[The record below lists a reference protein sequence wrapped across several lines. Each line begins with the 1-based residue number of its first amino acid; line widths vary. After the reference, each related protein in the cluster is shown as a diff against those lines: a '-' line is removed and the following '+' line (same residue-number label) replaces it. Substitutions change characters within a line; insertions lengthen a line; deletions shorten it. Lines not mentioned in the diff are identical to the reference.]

1 MTWRRKTVRY
11 PYSACMEL
19 RHLRYF
25 VAVAERLSFTKGAKK
40 LRLAQ
45 PSLTRQI
52 KDLEEE
58 IGVRLLDRTKREVS
72 LTEEGKSFLA
82 DAKRVLAHS
91 AEIIESV
98 QRLRHHKITAFNVGY
113 VADLFYSSLPI
124 TLAALQRSL
133 PTVSINLFDM
143 TRGDQFRALE
153 EGKIDLGFVGLRELI
168 EERGLQ
174 FRSIASHKTVAALA
188 KSNRLAKK
196 TIIELRDLK
205 PIFFIGMSEKTY
217 PGYRNWLT
225 TTCQRVGFM
234 PKVLQDADIERTVI
248 RAVAAGLGV
257 ALLPDHVKKLP
268 RKNVVFR
275 PLAPT
280 VMTESCVAWKGEN
293 TSMAL
298 REYLKIVKEQF
309 SAMAGE

>member
-1 MTWRRKTVRY
+1 
-11 PYSACMEL
+11 MEL

-25 VAVAERLSFTKGAKK
+25 VAVAETLSFTKGAKK

-82 DAKRVLAHS
+82 DAKGVLAHS
-91 AEIIESV
+91 TEIIASV
-98 QRLRHHKITAFNVGY
+98 QRLRRHATTAFNIGY

-153 EGKIDLGFVGLRELI
+153 EGKIDLGFVGLRESI

-174 FRSIASHKTVAALA
+174 FRSVASHKTVAALA
-188 KSNRLAKK
+188 KGNQLAKK

-205 PIFFIGMSEKTY
+205 PIFFIGMSETAY
-217 PGYRNWLT
+217 PGYRQWLR
-225 TTCQRVGFM
+225 TTCQQVGFM
-234 PKVLQDADIERTVI
+234 PRVLQDADIERTVI

-257 ALLPDHVKKLP
+257 ALLPEHVKKLP
-268 RKNVVFR
+268 HENVVFR

-280 VMTESCVAWKGEN
+280 VMTESCVAWNGEN

-298 REYLKIVKEQF
+298 RAYLKIVKEQ
-309 SAMAGE
+309 STSMRLNTC

>member
-1 MTWRRKTVRY
+1 MLFAYEWKGKRVRY
-11 PYSACMEL
+11 PYSGCMEL

-25 VAVAERLSFTKGAKK
+25 VAVAETLSFTKGAKK

-45 PSLTRQI
+45 PSLSRQI

-58 IGVRLLDRTKREVS
+58 IGVRLLDRTKREIS

-91 AEIIESV
+91 AEIIKSV
-98 QRLRHHKITAFNVGY
+98 QRPHEITAFNVGY

-133 PTVSINLFDM
+133 PMVSINLFDM

-153 EGKIDLGFVGLRELI
+153 EGKIDLGFVGLRQSI

-188 KSNRLAKK
+188 KSNQLAKK
-196 TIIELRDLK
+196 TIIDLRDLK
-205 PIFFIGMSEKTY
+205 PIFFIGMSEATY
-217 PGYRNWLT
+217 PGYRHWLT

-257 ALLPDHVKKLP
+257 ALLPDHVTKLP
-268 RKNVVFR
+268 HENVVFR
-275 PLAPT
+275 PLAPR

-293 TSMAL
+293 ISMAL
-298 REYLKIVKEQF
+298 RAYLKILKEQ
-309 SAMAGE
+309 STSMR

>member
-1 MTWRRKTVRY
+1 
-11 PYSACMEL
+11 MEL

-25 VAVAERLSFTKGAKK
+25 VAVAETLSFTKGAKK

-58 IGVRLLDRTKREVS
+58 IGVRLLDRTKREVN

-91 AEIIESV
+91 TEIIESV
-98 QRLRHHKITAFNVGY
+98 QRLRRHATTAFNIGY

-153 EGKIDLGFVGLRELI
+153 EGKIDLGFVGLRESI

-174 FRSIASHKTVAALA
+174 FRSVASHKTVAALA
-188 KSNRLAKK
+188 KSNQLAKK

-205 PIFFIGMSEKTY
+205 PIFFIGMSETNY
-217 PGYRNWLT
+217 PGYRHWLR
-225 TTCQRVGFM
+225 TTCQQVGFM
-234 PKVLQDADIERTVI
+234 PRVLQDADIERTVI

-268 RKNVVFR
+268 HKNVVFR

-280 VMTESCVAWKGEN
+280 VMTESCVAWNGEN

-298 REYLKIVKEQF
+298 RAYLKIVKEQ
-309 SAMAGE
+309 STTMR

>member
-1 MTWRRKTVRY
+1 
-11 PYSACMEL
+11 MEL

-25 VAVAERLSFTKGAKK
+25 VAVAETLSFTKGAKK

-58 IGVRLLDRTKREVS
+58 IGVRLLDRTKREVN

-82 DAKRVLAHS
+82 DAKRVLSHS
-91 AEIIESV
+91 TEIIESV
-98 QRLRHHKITAFNVGY
+98 QRLRRDATTVFNIGY

-153 EGKIDLGFVGLRELI
+153 EGKIDLGFVGLRESI
-168 EERGLQ
+168 QERGLQ

-188 KSNRLAKK
+188 KSNQLAKK

-205 PIFFIGMSEKTY
+205 PIFFIGISETAY
-217 PGYRNWLT
+217 PGYRHWLT
-225 TTCQRVGFM
+225 TTCQQVGFI
-234 PKVLQDADIERTVI
+234 PRVLQDADIERTVI

-257 ALLPDHVKKLP
+257 ALLPDHVEKLP
-268 RKNVVFR
+268 HENVVFR

-280 VMTESCVAWKGEN
+280 VMTESCVAWNGEN
-293 TSMAL
+293 TSIAL
-298 REYLKIVKEQF
+298 RAYLKIVKEQ
-309 SAMAGE
+309 SASIR

>member
-1 MTWRRKTVRY
+1 
-11 PYSACMEL
+11 MEL

-25 VAVAERLSFTKGAKK
+25 VAVAETLSFTKGAKK

-58 IGVRLLDRTKREVS
+58 IGVRLLDRTKREVG

-91 AEIIESV
+91 TEIIESV
-98 QRLRHHKITAFNVGY
+98 QRLRHHAITAFNIGY

-153 EGKIDLGFVGLRELI
+153 KGKIDLGFVGLRESI

-174 FRSIASHKTVAALA
+174 FRSVASHKTVAALA
-188 KSNRLAKK
+188 KSNQLAKK

-205 PIFFIGMSEKTY
+205 PIFFIGMSETAY
-217 PGYRNWLT
+217 PGYRRWLT
-225 TTCQRVGFM
+225 TTCQQVGFM
-234 PKVLQDADIERTVI
+234 PRVLQDADIERTVI

-257 ALLPDHVKKLP
+257 ALLPEHVKKLSHED
-268 RKNVVFR
+268 VVFR

-280 VMTESCVAWKGEN
+280 VMTESCVAWNGEN

-298 REYLKIVKEQF
+298 RAYVEIVKER
-309 SAMAGE
+309 SMSMR